1 MVRTPTFAW
10 IVLRSPSSARPPHPP
25 AHCAVMVLHAA
36 ASLASAVLPA
46 GALGFVTDHP
56 RFESAAARLG
66 VRADSPLAVLLAT
79 ALLVFPAAVAM
90 SASRAV
96 GARGRRER
104 QRANDEN
111 IKVVLVTGAS
121 GGLGALIVDRLR
133 EAFPNAAVY
142 GTSRSGWSPRARF
155 SLRGRDER
163 PSGRFT
169 RDERTLANEPPD
181 AVTATG
187 HHRRRLG
194 SKSDGFHRKH
204 ARSSGSSREQAG
216 SVSRRTRRRRPT
228 RRARS
233 VRDQLLRRR
242 ARRATRDARD
252 ASRTQTES
260 CAKPEK
266 KVARL

>member
-1 MVRTPTFAW
+1 
-10 IVLRSPSSARPPHPP
+10 
-25 AHCAVMVLHAA
+25 MVLHAA

-96 GARGRRER
+96 GAGDRRER

-142 GTSRSGWSPRARF
+142 GTSRSGVEPTSAF
-155 SLRGRDER
+155 SLRGARER
-163 PSGRFT
+163 SGR
-169 RDERTLANEPPD
+169 
-181 AVTATG
+181 
-187 HHRRRLG
+187 
-194 SKSDGFHRKH
+194 
-204 ARSSGSSREQAG
+204 AG
-216 SVSRRTRRRRPT
+216 TIHSRRTNPRERTSRRRYCDWTSPT
-228 RRARS
+228 KARFK
-233 VRDQLLRRR
+233 
-242 ARRATRDARD
+242 
-252 ASRTQTES
+252 E
-260 CAKPEK
+260 
-266 KVARL
+266 